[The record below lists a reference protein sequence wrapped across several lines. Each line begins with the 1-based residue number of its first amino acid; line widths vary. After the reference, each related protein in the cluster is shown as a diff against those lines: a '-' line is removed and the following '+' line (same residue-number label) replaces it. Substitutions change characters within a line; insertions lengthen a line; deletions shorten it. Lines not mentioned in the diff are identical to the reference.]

1 MMFEKALKLPE
12 SVISSN
18 NRCSNVLQITYELKI
33 EAQVKGWH
41 QNIVVNVPI
50 EIGLVALKTTEKSDN
65 GDNKISLL
73 VYSRD
78 DCSTPDISQFEMET
92 PVVEPRKS
100 FWSVSS
106 AG

>member
-1 MMFEKALKLPE
+1 MFEKALKLPE

-18 NRCSNVLQITYELKI
+18 NRYSNLLQITYELKI
-33 EAQVKGWH
+33 EAQVKGCH
-41 QNIVVNVPI
+41 QNIVVNIPI
-50 EIGLVALKTTEKSDN
+50 EIGSAALKMTEKSDN
-65 GDNKISLL
+65 GDNKIALL

-78 DCSTPDISQFEMET
+78 DCYRPGVSQFEMET
-92 PVVEPRKS
+92 PVGEPRKS